1 MRTLAVVAAVLAL
14 WCAVVFWSAKAFSQ
28 PPPPAGDKPP
38 LLIGGSVAQTGL
50 LSDLA
55 REYIKGLELWQE
67 DVNARGGLAGRRV
80 ELRLFD
86 DASGARRAA
95 DVTEVLIT
103 EDKVEL
109 LFGPFGS
116 PATLEAA
123 MIAERAHRIMLNATG
138 SAPNIHKKT
147 LRYVFQLPPPHA
159 EQALPVLKLA
169 AMLGARKIMV
179 YAGKGTGGA
188 LGRLK
193 EEAKLAGVDMIE
205 SGGLPAPLVNPPNY
219 PPLIA
224 KIDPR
229 SVLLVFDEVPR
240 LADLLHEMK
249 LAGFRPAAF
258 IAPNVVQADYI
269 KRVGMDAEYSFGLS
283 AYEPR
288 AHTRGN
294 AEFVRLFQA
303 KHKQPPDANAAS
315 GWAAGQLLEAAVART
330 GSTETE
336 PLRDALAKLETETV
350 LGAYKVNE
358 NGAQLAASTM
368 LVQILKGR
376 REVIW
381 PEAYRSAEAVLS
393 PPPWP
398 KRR

>member
-1 MRTLAVVAAVLAL
+1 MRTLAVVAAVLVL
-14 WCAVVFWSAKAFSQ
+14 WCAIVFWSAVAFSQ
-28 PPPPAGDKPP
+28 PPGSAGDKPP

-50 LSDLA
+50 LADLA

-67 DVNARGGLAGRRV
+67 DVNARGGVQGRRV

-95 DVTEVLIT
+95 DITEVLIA

-123 MIAERAHRIMLNATG
+123 VVAERARRIMLNAT
-138 SAPNIHKKT
+138 ATAANIHKKA
-147 LRYVFQLPPPHA
+147 LRYVFQLPPPHV

-169 AMLGARKIMV
+169 AMLGARKITLF
-179 YAGKGTGGA
+179 AGRGAGGV
-188 LGRLK
+188 LGRLRD
-193 EEAKLAGVDMIE
+193 EAKLAGIAVIE
-205 SGGLPAPLVNPPNY
+205 SSGLPAPVVKPPNY
-219 PPLIA
+219 PPLLA
-224 KIDPR
+224 KIDPG

-240 LADLLHEMK
+240 LADLLREMK

-258 IAPNVVQADYI
+258 VAPDVVHPDFI

-288 AHTRGN
+288 ARTRGN
-294 AEFVRLFQA
+294 AEFVRSFQA
-303 KHKQPPDANAAS
+303 KHKQPPDAHAAS
-315 GWAAGQLLEAAVART
+315 GWAAGQLLEAAAARAA
-330 GSTETE
+330 STETE

-350 LGAYKVNE
+350 LGAYKVDDK
-358 NGAQLAASTM
+358 GAQLAASTM

-381 PEAYRSAEAVLS
+381 PEPYRSADPVLS
-393 PPPWP
+393 PPAWP